1 MSDDVMLAQLMA
13 MRKQVD
19 ALILM
24 VRKQIDLPAGE
35 NGCTREDGYTTGHT
49 ESVTVHNPR
58 CTRCGRKF
66 AYVITRPYRLKCPRC
81 GLLLIA

>member
-35 NGCTREDGYTTGHT
+35 NGCTHPGAVKVSTMGEEGDTWLCPVENKTFVVKT
-49 ESVTVHNPR
+49 DTPPVTQSP
-58 CTRCGRKF
+58 
-66 AYVITRPYRLKCPRC
+66 
-81 GLLLIA
+81 